1 MFKLGALDFYFFMN
15 LESEQSHKSVT
26 PEEPAKAVSTLESD
40 LSSAVGRRPAAALEG
55 LGERS
60 AERGTD

>member
-15 LESEQSHKSVT
+15 LESEQSHKSMT

-40 LSSAVGRRPAAALEG
+40 LSSAVGTWQATCRGSRRSG
-55 LGERS
+55 R
-60 AERGTD
+60 AER